1 MAERDH
7 DHNNG
12 KKEDHGIGGWIA
24 TIIMLFVFWPIGLFM
39 LIGRLRDAARFFSGT
54 GRATP
59 GSPAEAAKSEP
70 QEVTGMSGAPVVKQK
85 PDKQKSKKSKERKTK
100 TGTAAERLEKER
112 KDVKGFSI
120 LLIATGALAGLGFGR
135 FLDSG
140 TFSAFISM
148 LCGAIASAAIAG
160 ARGFYSGRVKLRR
173 KYLAKLG
180 VSRFMRISEFAASLG
195 RSEKK
200 VRRELGAMV
209 DDGYFGDGAYIDLE
223 RGALVLDGE
232 AAETVREKPDTSKS
246 AARGKS
252 GGGISEYDRVL
263 RELRS
268 LNEKI
273 SDVTISY
280 KIERVEAA
288 SAKIFAAVEENPEK
302 LPQIRR
308 FMNYYLPTTLKL
320 LRSYATLERQ
330 GIRGENITTVKEQI
344 DRVLGTLA
352 SGFEQHLDRLFSSEA
367 IDISSDIEVLES
379 MMARDGLSG
388 ESPFKQQTSTGEAV

>member
-1 MAERDH
+1 MAERDR
-7 DHNNG
+7 NNG
-12 KKEDHGIGGWIA
+12 KKEEHGIGGWIA

-54 GRATP
+54 GRAAP
-59 GSPAEAAKSEP
+59 GSPAETEKSRP
-70 QEVTGMSGAPVVKQK
+70 QEVTDTPVVRQK

-112 KDVKGFSI
+112 KDIKGFNI
-120 LLIATGALAGLGFGR
+120 LLIATMALAGLGFGR
-135 FLDSG
+135 FWDLG

-148 LCGAIASAAIAG
+148 LCGAVASAAVAG
-160 ARGFYSGRVKLRR
+160 ARGFYSVRVKLRR

-180 VSRFMRISEFAASLG
+180 ASRFMRVSEFAASLG

-200 VRRELGAMV
+200 VRRELGAMI

-232 AAETVREKPDTSKS
+232 AAETVREKPDASQN

-273 SDVTISY
+273 SDITISY

-352 SGFEQHLDRLFSSEA
+352 SGFEQQLDRLFSSEA